1 MALTGAGVMD
11 YEADGIY
18 AAHGAPDRIFGK
30 RDAGRQRYCRAV
42 GDPAKGSPWS
52 PFREGF
58 AMAQSD

>member
-1 MALTGAGVMD
+1 MD